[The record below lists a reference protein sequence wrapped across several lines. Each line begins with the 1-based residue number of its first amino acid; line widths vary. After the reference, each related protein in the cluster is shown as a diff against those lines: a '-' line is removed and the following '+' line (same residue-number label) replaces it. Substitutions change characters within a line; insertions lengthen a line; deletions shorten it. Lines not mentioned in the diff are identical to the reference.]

1 MDKVASKITPDLK
14 VDWRV
19 MVERPEIL
27 ALEIVFLGLPGKPQ
41 LSFGK
46 GNVIVLFQS

>member
-1 MDKVASKITPDLK
+1 MAKVASKITPDLK

-19 MVERPEIL
+19 MVERPGIL
-27 ALEIVFLGLPGKPQ
+27 ALEIALLGLPEKPQ

-46 GNVIVLFQS
+46 GNVIVLF

>member
-1 MDKVASKITPDLK
+1 MEKVASKINPDLK

-19 MVERPEIL
+19 MVERPGIL
-27 ALEIVFLGLPGKPQ
+27 PLEIVFLGLPGKLR

-46 GNVIVLFQS
+46 GM